1 MLIFIDESGDAGFK
15 LTKGS
20 SPHFVV
26 AMVAFHDLDQA
37 TRTAAAIDTLADRLR
52 LTQEFKFGKSRS
64 EVRDEFFRAVMPF
77 DFCVRS
83 IVVRKELIYSSHL
96 RSDKEAFYSFFVKS
110 MLTFDNGLLAQAK
123 VVIDGSGERA
133 FRQELAGY
141 LRRYTGPGAVRKIKF
156 SDSSRDRL
164 VQLADMCA
172 GAIGRAQRKDRD
184 NAQRWLSALEPKI
197 QNIWHFR

>member
-26 AMVAFHDLDQA
+26 AMVAFQDREQA
-37 TRTAAAIDTLADRLR
+37 IRAGTAIDDLAARLR
-52 LTQEFKFGKSRS
+52 FRQEFKFSKSRS
-64 EVRDEFFRAVMPF
+64 EVRDEFFRTVLPF

-83 IVVRKELIYSSHL
+83 VVVRKELIYSAHL
-96 RSDKEAFYSFFVKS
+96 RTDKEAFYSFFVKS

-133 FRQELAGY
+133 FRQELGSY
-141 LRRYTGPGAVRKIKF
+141 LRRYTGPGAVNKITF

-184 NAQRWLSALEPKI
+184 DARRWLEVLGPKI